1 MDTHLATASLPWID
15 GPAVRSALAS
25 LEAQQDAGHGDEDFS
40 TVVVN
45 R

>member
-1 MDTHLATASLPWID
+1 MLDTADADL
-15 GPAVRSALAS
+15 PAVRAALAS
-25 LEAQQDAGHGDEDFS
+25 LEAQQEAGRGDEDFS